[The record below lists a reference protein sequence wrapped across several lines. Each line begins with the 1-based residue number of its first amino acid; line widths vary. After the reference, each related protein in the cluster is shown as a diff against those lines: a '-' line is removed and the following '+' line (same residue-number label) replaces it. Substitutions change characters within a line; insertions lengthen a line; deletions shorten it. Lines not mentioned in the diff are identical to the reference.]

1 MEKNYKPIE
10 IDGINVPILLEDGLE
25 YEFAKNALE
34 KCDIKEFKDG
44 DFIIFNKENMY
55 VLHKTKIV
63 PDDSDLNVL
72 YLSAFRTNFVSD
84 IDFDAAAENM
94 VSPQE
99 MT

>member
-25 YEFAKNALE
+25 YEFAKNALA

-55 VLHKTKIV
+55 VLHKTKPV
-63 PDDSDLNVL
+63 PDDSVL
-72 YLSAFRTNFVSD
+72 YPKKMILCDKERKPITQFSNSMLIGNFGNY
-84 IDFDAAAENM
+84 F
-94 VSPQE
+94 
-99 MT
+99 